1 MEKFRVFLKSKL
13 QEKGDQR
20 ALAKA
25 LGVNP
30 ITISR
35 WLHKD
40 QTPEYTA
47 LIKMAIHFSM
57 DPMEILSL
65 IRNEHYIQ
73 MFKFHSIFNSK
84 AYRVTHFAGIIGNRK
99 HARVHESLQKIL
111 ESNPTDAELV
121 TRLINRFSD
130 RPIVTQ

>member
-13 QEKGDQR
+13 RNKGDQR

-47 LIKMAIHFSM
+47 LIKMAIHFSV
-57 DPMEILSL
+57 DPMEILNL
-65 IRNEHYIQ
+65 IKNDHYIQ
-73 MFKFHSIFNSK
+73 MFKFHSLFNSK
-84 AYRVTHFAGIIGNRK
+84 AYRVTHFSGIIGNRK
-99 HARVHESLQKIL
+99 HARVHELLQKIL
-111 ESNPTDAELV
+111 ESNPADAVLMN
-121 TRLINRFSD
+121 RLISRFSE
-130 RPIVTQ
+130 RPKTT